1 MAPLKEK
8 ASAREIKVMEFR
20 RPSKSVGP
28 SKFKVYSEN
37 DKVNHQGR
45 ESTASNSS
53 RTSLLARKG
62 TSSVHNTC
70 LKDLP
75 SGNKETKASHRTLD
89 KMRTQR
95 KALADVSN
103 VRGNSS
109 RPEKPSSSSACRNSG
124 TFGTFTSTAS
134 SSRPLVGNKANSSHV
149 VTVSRT
155 SLKASNKVMRKS
167 SNFHEGHVR
176 DTVENIA
183 RQTSRDNSAVIRKS
197 FPVLERT
204 SQSGASGLQGDI
216 ISTAKP
222 TRKLGFTL
230 RTRVGGKPV
239 SQVSN
244 LKSKAPKDTVNDG
257 FIQRAPRNQ
266 TAKDALQRSRKSM
279 KPIVRTTLHISK
291 ARTDSNSNGVSVL
304 NKSLGT
310 ASRSAR
316 VGLSSVTKTSEFRGS
331 QEVSEGRILA
341 EGNDSLKPH
350 ISEITANK
358 RSNRRKSY
366 TSSLISRSKLVG
378 DEAEVTEQK
387 LPNID
392 DHGNPLEV
400 AEYVD
405 DIYQYYWTME
415 AESASLEN
423 YMTTQPDITLQ
434 MRGILINWLI
444 EVHFKF
450 DLMPETLYLT
460 VALLD
465 RYLSLVPI
473 KKKEFQLVGLAS
485 LLLAS
490 KYEDFWHPRVKDLI
504 SISAET
510 YTRKQVLEMEKDILK
525 NLKFRLNLPTPY
537 VFMLRFLKA
546 SQTDRQLEHLA
557 FYLIELSLVEYE
569 ALRFRPS
576 LLCASAVYVA
586 RCTLNK
592 LPAWTSLLGKHAQY
606 KEYQMRDCANMILKF
621 HKAASTSLLTV
632 TYNKYTRP
640 EFGEVTAIRPLD
652 SL

>member
-1 MAPLKEK
+1 MMLQLYL
-8 ASAREIKVMEFR
+8 SAIACLV
-20 RPSKSVGP
+20 SV
-28 SKFKVYSEN
+28 YY
-37 DKVNHQGR
+37 
-45 ESTASNSS
+45 A
-53 RTSLLARKG
+53 
-62 TSSVHNTC
+62 
-70 LKDLP
+70 KDLP
-75 SGNKETKASHRTLD
+75 SGNKETKASYRTLD

-109 RPEKPSSSSACRNSG
+109 RPEKPSSSRNSA

-155 SLKASNKVMRKS
+155 SLKASNNDMRKS

-183 RQTSRDNSAVIRKS
+183 RKS

-244 LKSKAPKDTVNDG
+244 LKSKAPKHTVNDG
-257 FIQRAPRNQ
+257 FIQRAPPSQ
-266 TAKDALQRSRKSM
+266 SAKDALQRSRKSM
-279 KPIVRTTLHISK
+279 KPLVRMTLHTSK
-291 ARTDSNSNGVSVL
+291 ARTDSNSNSVSVL

-316 VGLSSVTKTSEFRGS
+316 VGASSVTKTSEFRGS

-366 TSSLISRSKLVG
+366 TSSLISRSKMIL
-378 DEAEVTEQK
+378 Q
-387 LPNID
+387 
-392 DHGNPLEV
+392 
-400 AEYVD
+400 
-405 DIYQYYWTME
+405 

-423 YMTTQPDITLQ
+423 YMMIQPDITLQ

-510 YTRKQVLEMEKDILK
+510 YTRKQVLEM
-525 NLKFRLNLPTPY
+525 
-537 VFMLRFLKA
+537 
-546 SQTDRQLEHLA
+546 LEHLA

-592 LPAWTSLLGKHAQY
+592 LPEWTPLLGKHAQY
-606 KEYQMRDCANMILKF
+606 KEYQMRHYFFPNQLCFWNLNDFRNIY
-621 HKAASTSLLTV
+621 S
-632 TYNKYTRP
+632 R
-640 EFGEVTAIRPLD
+640 
-652 SL
+652 